1 VSPPLPSNSPAAPEY
16 VGMGAI
22 PNDDGVTF
30 RAWTKFETSV
40 AVAGDFKSW
49 SATEIPLLRN
59 G

>member
-1 VSPPLPSNSPAAPEY
+1 
-16 VGMGAI
+16 MGAI

-30 RAWTKFETSV
+30 RAWTKFATSV
-40 AVAGDFKSW
+40 AVADDFKSW